1 VIVTPVVPTAYLV
14 ARFVRFYG
22 SGEFYAPDR
31 YRSSDGTVPWQRFVL
46 LGQQIDRLQAADQL
60 TTKRAVEHGY
70 ASARSDDVGL
80 RRMTEE
86 LEEYAY
92 PKVYVERRVLLSA
105 DEEM

>member
-1 VIVTPVVPTAYLV
+1 VIVVPVVPTAYLV
-14 ARFVRFYG
+14 ARWVRFYG
-22 SGEFYAPDR
+22 SGEYYAPDR

-46 LGQQIDRLQAADQL
+46 LGREIDRLVAADQL

-70 ASARSDDVGL
+70 ASARVDDVGL

-92 PKVYVERRVLLSA
+92 PRVMVERRVLIDPA
-105 DEEM
+105 EEM